1 MFQRYA
7 IYYTPSG
14 ALAEVGASW
23 LGWDIKTGTHV
34 PHPVIDGLDVA
45 ALTHR
50 PRKYGLHGTIKA
62 PFALADGTTEAMLTQ
77 DFEALCARLA
87 PVAFT
92 GLETHPIGPFIALA
106 PIGDQTGLG
115 QLAANV
121 VTALDRFRAP
131 LSEAELARRRRSNLT
146 PSQDNNLM
154 AWGYPYVM
162 EDFRF
167 HMTLTGRIKDNM
179 ATVDAAL
186 HMYFLPHVPHP
197 FTIDTLTLTGQGEDG
212 MFYEIRRVA
221 LNG

>member
-45 ALTHR
+45 ALTQR
-50 PRKYGLHGTIKA
+50 PRKYGLHGTIKP

-92 GLETHPIGPFIALA
+92 ELETHPIGPFIALA
-106 PIGDQTGLG
+106 PIGDQMHLDTG
-115 QLAANV
+115 
-121 VTALDRFRAP
+121 
-131 LSEAELARRRRSNLT
+131 ARRLRTKSKHIAK
-146 PSQDNNLM
+146 PYSQN
-154 AWGYPYVM
+154 G
-162 EDFRF
+162 F
-167 HMTLTGRIKDNM
+167 HFKAAGH
-179 ATVDAAL
+179 AAL
-186 HMYFLPHVPHP
+186 ASLRNHVNICCACCHFLVY
-197 FTIDTLTLTGQGEDG
+197 I
-212 MFYEIRRVA
+212 A
-221 LNG
+221 LLRIV